1 VFGLGWVELLI
12 IGGAIMLIAGPTVGK
27 RLLASARALDQTRR
41 DLSGPGALDRLL
53 AADDDPDLDEDGEE
67 EARDRP
73 RDD

>member
-1 VFGLGWVELLI
+1 MDF
-12 IGGAIMLIAGPTVGK
+12 
-27 RLLASARALDQTRR
+27 
-41 DLSGPGALDRLL
+41 DLTEEQSILKDSLDRLL